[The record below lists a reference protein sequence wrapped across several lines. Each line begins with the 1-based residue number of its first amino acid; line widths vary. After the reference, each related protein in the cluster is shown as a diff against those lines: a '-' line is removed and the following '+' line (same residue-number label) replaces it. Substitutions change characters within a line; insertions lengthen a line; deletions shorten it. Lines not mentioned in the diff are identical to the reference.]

1 MTEKSNRNDTAL
13 VMLSAASMFP
23 FCHAERSVAK
33 CSIHFPNFQHSQSSE
48 TLELQMMKTYYVYI
62 LASKRNGT
70 LYVGFTND
78 LRRRMYEHKNGI
90 IEGFTKK
97 YGVNRLVY
105 FEESAEVNAAI
116 RREKQIKGWRRDKKI
131 ALIESTNP
139 DWEDLSKEWFVDSSL
154 RSE

>member
-1 MTEKSNRNDTAL
+1 
-13 VMLSAASMFP
+13 
-23 FCHAERSVAK
+23 
-33 CSIHFPNFQHSQSSE
+33 
-48 TLELQMMKTYYVYI
+48 MKTYYVYI

-78 LRRRMYEHKNGI
+78 LKRRVYEHKTGA

-97 YGVNRLVY
+97 YGVKRLVY
-105 FEESAEVNAAI
+105 FEETPDANAAI

-131 ALIESTNP
+131 ALIESSNP
-139 DWEDLSKEWFVDSSL
+139 EWTDLSKDWFLDSSL

>member
-1 MTEKSNRNDTAL
+1 MSGFLADARNNIG
-13 VMLSAASMFP
+13 LS
-23 FCHAERSVAK
+23 CRTK
-33 CSIHFPNFQHSQSSE
+33 RSIHFLTFGISIKP
-48 TLELQMMKTYYVYI
+48 ELQTMKTYYVYI
-62 LASKRNGT
+62 LASKQNGT

-105 FEESAEVNAAI
+105 FEESADVNAAI

-131 ALIESTNP
+131 ALIESINP
-139 DWEDLSKEWFVDSSL
+139 DWEDLSREWFVDSSL